1 MNFSDISS
9 TFGVF
14 MNDMQKIVFDDDWI
28 AKAKMISGLH
38 MCDNSVGLK
47 TMTEILD
54 KMNSNIA
61 DLDDNRFWKISKF
74 DISCDVGTN
83 IVNISFAGFG
93 GKRADAT
100 VYLRDNK
107 KPLVTNIR
115 VSNNDISDYY
125 TINTNMA
132 SAVPVGTGWT
142 SNTQTYIGPGVKY
155 SSDDDEDCD
164 DNDSIASAIN
174 TISKILTTSETSNC
188 SDTYSETSNCSGTYW
203 VTDDQ
208 IPKYT
213 ITSETWSDDLRQDLK
228 ATTGV

>member
-9 TFGVF
+9 MFGVF

-54 KMNSNIA
+54 KINGNIA

-83 IVNISFAGFG
+83 IVNIWFAGFG
-93 GKRADAT
+93 GKRANAT

-107 KPLVTNIR
+107 EPIVTNIA
-115 VSNNDISDYY
+115 VPNNISDYY
-125 TINTNMA
+125 TVTSSA
-132 SAVPVGTGWT
+132 SPIGTGWT
-142 SNTQTYIGPGVKY
+142 SNTQTYVGPSINYNK
-155 SSDDDEDCD
+155 DEDEDCD
-164 DNDSIASAIN
+164 DDSVTSAIN
-174 TISKILTTSETSNC
+174 KLGKILTTSQTSNC
-188 SDTYSETSNCSGTYW
+188 SDTYW

-213 ITSETWSDDLRQDLK
+213 ITSETLSDVLGRDLK

>member
-9 TFGVF
+9 IFGVF
-14 MNDMQKIVFDDDWI
+14 MNNMQKIVFDDEWI
-28 AKAKMISGLH
+28 AKAKAISGLH

-47 TMTEILD
+47 TMIEILD

-74 DISCDVGTN
+74 DITCDVGTN

-93 GKRADAT
+93 GKRAEAT

-107 KPLVTNIR
+107 KPLVTHIR

-125 TINTNMA
+125 TTINTNVT
-132 SAVPVGTGWT
+132 SAAPVGTGWT

-164 DNDSIASAIN
+164 DNDSISKAIN
-174 TISKILTTSETSNC
+174 TLGKILTTSDTSNC
-188 SDTYSETSNCSGTYW
+188 SDTYW

-213 ITSETWSDDLRQDLK
+213 ITPETWSDDLRQDLK
-228 ATTGV
+228 ATMGV

>member
-1 MNFSDISS
+1 MDRPMNFSDISS
-9 TFGVF
+9 IFGVF
-14 MNDMQKIVFDDDWI
+14 MNDMQKIVFDDEWI
-28 AKAKMISGLH
+28 AKAKAISGLH
-38 MCDNSVGLK
+38 MCDNSMGLK

-74 DISCDVGTN
+74 DITCDVGTN

-93 GKRADAT
+93 GKRAEAT

-125 TINTNMA
+125 TINTNVA
-132 SAVPVGTGWT
+132 SAAPVGTGWT

-164 DNDSIASAIN
+164 DNDSISTAIN
-174 TISKILTTSETSNC
+174 TIGKILTTSETSNC
-188 SDTYSETSNCSGTYW
+188 SDTYW

-213 ITSETWSDDLRQDLK
+213 TTSETLSDVLRRDLK
-228 ATTGV
+228 ATSGV

>member
-28 AKAKMISGLH
+28 AKAKAISGLH

-93 GKRADAT
+93 GKRAEAT

-125 TINTNMA
+125 TTINTNVA
-132 SAVPVGTGWT
+132 SAAPVGTGWT

-164 DNDSIASAIN
+164 DNSITSALNSIG
-174 TISKILTTSETSNC
+174 KILTTSDTSNC
-188 SDTYSETSNCSGTYW
+188 SDTYW

-213 ITSETWSDDLRQDLK
+213 ITSKNE
-228 ATTGV
+228 